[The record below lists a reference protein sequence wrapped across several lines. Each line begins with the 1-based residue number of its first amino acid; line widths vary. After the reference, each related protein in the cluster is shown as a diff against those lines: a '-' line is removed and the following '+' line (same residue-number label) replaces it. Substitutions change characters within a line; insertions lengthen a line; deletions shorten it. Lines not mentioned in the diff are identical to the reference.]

1 MPHNITA
8 VYVDSA
14 VEMQQELNKY
24 FLDTNYVVMAAAV
37 SDYRVL
43 NRADQKIKKE
53 AGNDNSFQLDLA
65 ENPDILATL
74 GKEKKNQV
82 LIGFAAETEN
92 LSEYASGKLRKK
104 NANWIIAND
113 VSNKGIGFNST
124 HNEVLVIGADGT
136 YEEISVRSKLNV
148 SLKIWRIILDPNHT
162 TN

>member
-1 MPHNITA
+1 
-8 VYVDSA
+8 
-14 VEMQQELNKY
+14 
-24 FLDTNYVVMAAAV
+24 
-37 SDYRVL
+37 SDYRDL
-43 NRADQKIKKE
+43 NRADQKNKKE
-53 AGNDNSFQLDLA
+53 ADSDSSFQLDLA
-65 ENPDILATL
+65 ENPDILATI

-136 YEEISVRSKLNV
+136 DRKSTRLNSSHVSISYAVFC
-148 SLKIWRIILDPNHT
+148 LKKKIMY
-162 TN
+162 